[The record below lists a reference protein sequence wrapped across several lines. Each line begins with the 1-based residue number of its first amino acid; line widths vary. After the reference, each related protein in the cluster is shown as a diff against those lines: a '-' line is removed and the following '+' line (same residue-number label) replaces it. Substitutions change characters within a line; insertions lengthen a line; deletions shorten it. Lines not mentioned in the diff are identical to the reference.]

1 MSTGLPDIFEH
12 LPEGLLE
19 AEAGNLYRL
28 LPRPT
33 LIHLP
38 GRRQPALFVS
48 ILLHGNEDAGLK
60 AIQAVLRKYRGHELP
75 RALSIF
81 IGNVSAARAGLRRL
95 DNQPDFNRIWPGTE
109 HGTGEE
115 TAMARAVAEEMRR
128 RGTFA
133 SIDIHNNTGLNP
145 HYGCIN
151 RLEPAFLH
159 LAALFSRIAVY
170 FLRPR
175 GVQSLAFSEF
185 CPALTIECGKA
196 GDPEGEAHAA
206 RLVEDCL
213 HLSAFPGHAVA
224 AHDLDLFH
232 TVGTVKIAEHAS
244 FAFGESDADL
254 CLDPAL
260 DHMNFRELA
269 PGTPLGRT
277 TSHRLPLQVTDES
290 GAEVS
295 ARYFEIR
302 HGQLVTRREVMPSML
317 TLDERVI
324 RQDCLC
330 YLMERYP
337 LPG

>member
-1 MSTGLPDIFEH
+1 MLDIIEH
-12 LPEGLLE
+12 LPDGLLE
-19 AEAGNLYRL
+19 TEASDLHII

-60 AIQAVLRKYRGHELP
+60 AIQTVLRKYRNHELP

-81 IGNVSAARAGLRRL
+81 VGNVDAARAGLRRL
-95 DNQPDFNRIWPGTE
+95 DGQPDFNRIWPGTE
-109 HGTGEE
+109 HAAGEE
-115 TAMARAVAEEMRR
+115 TDMARTVLEEMRR
-128 RGTFA
+128 RGVFA

-151 RLEPAFLH
+151 RLDPAFLH

-175 GVQSLAFSEF
+175 GVQSLAFSEI

-196 GDPEGEAHAA
+196 GNSEGEAHAA
-206 RLVEDCL
+206 SLLEACL
-213 HLSAFPGHAVA
+213 HLSAFPTHAVA
-224 AHDLDLFH
+224 PHDLDLFH
-232 TVGTVKIAEHAS
+232 TVGTVKVAEHIS
-244 FAFGESDADL
+244 FTFGADDADL
-254 CLDPAL
+254 RFDPAL

-269 PGTPLGRT
+269 AGTPLGSTRMP
-277 TSHRLPLQVTDES
+277 SIPLQVIDES
-290 GAEVS
+290 GQEVTS
-295 ARYFEIR
+295 RYFEVRQGRLI
-302 HGQLVTRREVMPSML
+302 TRCEVMPSML

-337 LPG
+337 HPDVLN